1 MTKNYKNGI
10 LEIVFN
16 KKQESKPND
25 GAKSRIKENQDIR
38 RQNHNMQKSRISSTS
53 SVSTPSDYVR
63 YAPST
68 VLKAGTPAPDFTL
81 HSTPDQKVSLSQ
93 FHDRAV
99 ILAFYPSDWSR
110 VCGDEMTLFNEILP
124 EFEKF
129 DTEIMGLPVDGVWC
143 HLAFSKDRKLRFSLL
158 SDFEPKGEVAR
169 KYGVYRREDVLCL
182 SLIRMGSFA
191 GAMCLQLVLI
201 PAHMVFLSSRVFEF
215 TKGESRSK

>member
-68 VLKAGTPAPDFTL
+68 ILKAGTPAPDFTL

-93 FHDRAV
+93 FYGRAV
-99 ILAFYPSDWSR
+99 ILAFYPADWSR
-110 VCGDEMTLFNEILP
+110 VCGDEMTLFNEILERYYEGYDDDDNNNKIRFEVSSYNNP
-124 EFEKF
+124 LAALSEFKPNF
-129 DTEIMGLPVDGVWC
+129 YD
-143 HLAFSKDRKLRFSLL
+143 LL
-158 SDFEPKGEVAR
+158 LIDINMPDINGFE
-169 KYGVYRREDVLCL
+169 LCQKML
-182 SLIRMGSFA
+182 KSYA
-191 GAMCLQLVLI
+191 
-201 PAHMVFLSSRVFEF
+201 
-215 TKGESRSK
+215 